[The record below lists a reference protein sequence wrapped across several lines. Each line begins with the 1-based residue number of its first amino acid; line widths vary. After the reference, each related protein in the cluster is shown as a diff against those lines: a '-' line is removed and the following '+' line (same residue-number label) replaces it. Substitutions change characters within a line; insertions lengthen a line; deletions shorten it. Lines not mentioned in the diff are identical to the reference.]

1 MKNLT
6 NELEEILKLSYEETL
21 QNIVKFINSLDLT
34 YKFRENE
41 LKAKFICMLD
51 DWAILTNITFL
62 DFDKF
67 YEILSINDENYY
79 LKTKES
85 KLYISQNDS
94 TIKEFP
100 INFVPVIDKI
110 NMLKNFEDT
119 LKKFENDLDLEYK
132 SYLRFGI

>member
-1 MKNLT
+1 
-6 NELEEILKLSYEETL
+6 
-21 QNIVKFINSLDLT
+21 
-34 YKFRENE
+34 
-41 LKAKFICMLD
+41 MLD

-85 KLYISQNDS
+85 KLYIAQNDS
-94 TIKEFP
+94 AIKEFP
-100 INFVPVIDKI
+100 INFVPVIYKI